1 MAFVPMTSGVALM
14 NSRVLGNL
22 VVLAAVSIVP
32 AQAALTTDPAQS
44 GYDAAVGLTR
54 ARSYE
59 QAEFA
64 WLNFLRQYP
73 SSPLD
78 GNAQYFLGET
88 YYGRNDYRHAAAAY
102 AAGIEK
108 YPRGDM
114 AAETLLKLGISLG
127 RSGDHSSA
135 CEAFSRLDRDF
146 PGTAGVVRERSLV
159 EKRQYHC
166 TDAPSQATVAP
177 GDGAAQASVIPVTV
191 PGPDAAAPAS
201 PSAAAPA
208 PMPEAAPAKIASLE
222 PRGSDG
228 EPAPPAVPTIPVE
241 RKKLSDIDAERAAAR
256 AELVVTPPP
265 VAGKSGRRPV
275 VTASAAST
283 DTIKTAQNLLIA
295 LNYDVGPADG
305 QAGPKLH
312 DAISAF
318 ETKSGM
324 RSDGEVSDQ
333 LLQHLSAALAVP
345 HNKKPAPEAPQ
356 SRVVGAGTGFVVSKS
371 GFVVTSYHLVE
382 QCGEIRVR
390 SPGSDGAVTP
400 LVASDARDDLALLRL
415 ALPAATA
422 VTFREGRGPHQGDGI
437 VVTGLSPNQADSS
450 EFYLTSGVISAL
462 GGGAKN
468 DNGVLKLSVLINSE
482 RGSAPVFDR
491 TGQVV
496 GILAGGAPAKGAASN
511 ADSGV
516 ALRSTI
522 ARNFLDAH
530 DVDYESGQSVTELK
544 ASEIGEQAKGA
555 VVLVECR
562 R

>member
-1 MAFVPMTSGVALM
+1 M
-14 NSRVLGNL
+14 NSRVLGSL
-22 VVLAAVSIVP
+22 VVLAAVAVVP

-114 AAETLLKLGISLG
+114 ASETLLKLGISLG
-127 RSGDHSSA
+127 RSGDLASA
-135 CEAFSRLDRDF
+135 CEAFGRLDRDF
-146 PGTAGVVRERSLV
+146 PGAAGVVRERSLV

-166 TDAPSQATVAP
+166 ADTP
-177 GDGAAQASVIPVTV
+177 AQASPAVA
-191 PGPDAAAPAS
+191 DAAAPPSAIPATAAGPDAS
-201 PSAAAPA
+201 PPSAPAAPA
-208 PMPEAAPAKIASLE
+208 AARALMPEPAKLASLE
-222 PRGSDG
+222 PRTFDG

-241 RKKLSDIDAERAAAR
+241 RKKLSEIDAERAAAR
-256 AELVVTPPP
+256 AELTVPAFPVT
-265 VAGKSGRRPV
+265 GKSSRRPAI
-275 VTASAAST
+275 TASAAST
-283 DTIKTAQNLLIA
+283 DSIKTAQNLLIA

-305 QAGPKLH
+305 QAGPKLR

-333 LLQHLSAALAVP
+333 LLQHLSAALTVR
-345 HNKKPAPEAPQ
+345 KKPAPEVPQ
-356 SRVVGAGTGFVVSKS
+356 PRIVGAGTGFVVSKS
-371 GFVVTSYHLVE
+371 GFVMTSYRLVE

-390 SPGSDGAVTP
+390 TPGSEGAATP
-400 LVASDARDDLALLRL
+400 LVASDPHNDLALLHL
-415 ALPAATA
+415 PSPAATA
-422 VTFREGRGPHQGDGI
+422 VTFREGRGPRQGDGV
-437 VVTGLSPNQADSS
+437 VVTGLSSGPTDAS
-450 EFYLTSGVISAL
+450 EFYLTSAVISAL
-462 GGGAKN
+462 SGAKN
-468 DNGVLKLSVLINSE
+468 DSGVLKLSVPASASE
-482 RGSAPVFDR
+482 HGSAPVFDR
-491 TGQVV
+491 TGEVI
-496 GILAGGAPAKGAASN
+496 GILAGTAPTKGAANGTSP
-511 ADSGV
+511 DGGV
-516 ALRSTI
+516 ALRATI
-522 ARNFLDAH
+522 ARNFLDVH
-530 DVDYESGQSVTELK
+530 DVDYESAQSATELK

>member
-1 MAFVPMTSGVALM
+1 M

-22 VVLAAVSIVP
+22 VVLAAISVVP

-73 SSPLD
+73 NSPLD

-108 YPRGDM
+108 YPKGDM

-127 RSGDHSSA
+127 RSGDQASA
-135 CEAFSRLDRDF
+135 CEAFARLDRDF
-146 PGTAGVVRERSLV
+146 SAAAGVVRERSLV

-166 TDAPSQATVAP
+166 TDSPSQAGATV
-177 GDGAAQASVIPVTV
+177 GDGAARASVIPATV
-191 PGPDAAAPAS
+191 PGPDAAAPA
-201 PSAAAPA
+201 PAAPA
-208 PMPEAAPAKIASLE
+208 PSPEAAPAKIASLE

-241 RKKLSDIDAERAAAR
+241 RKKLSEIDAERAAAR
-256 AELVVTPPP
+256 AELVVPPPP
-265 VAGKSGRRPV
+265 VSGKSAHRPI
-275 VTASAAST
+275 VTASAASTAST
-283 DTIKTAQNLLIA
+283 DTIKTAQNLLTA

-305 QAGPKLH
+305 QAGPKLRE
-312 DAISAF
+312 AISAF

-324 RSDGEVSDQ
+324 HSDGEVSDQ
-333 LLQHLSAALAVP
+333 LLQHLSAALAV
-345 HNKKPAPEAPQ
+345 HKKPAPEAPQ
-356 SRVVGAGTGFVVSKS
+356 SHVVGAGTGFVVSKS
-371 GFVVTSYHLVE
+371 GFVMTSYHLVE
-382 QCGEIRVR
+382 QCGEVRVR

-400 LVASDARDDLALLRL
+400 LIASDTHDDLALLRL
-415 ALPAATA
+415 PSPAAAA

-437 VVTGLSPNQADSS
+437 VVAGLSPNATENS
-450 EFYLTSGVISAL
+450 EFYLTSGTISAL
-462 GGGAKN
+462 SGAKN
-468 DNGVLKLSVLINSE
+468 DNGVLKLSVPVGSE

-491 TGQVV
+491 TGEVV
-496 GILAGGAPAKGAASN
+496 GILSGGVPAKGAANKSES
-511 ADSGV
+511 DI
-516 ALRSTI
+516 ALRATI
-522 ARNFLDAH
+522 ARNFLDVH
-530 DVDYESGQSVTELK
+530 DVDYESGQSSTELK

-555 VVLVECR
+555 VVLVECWH
-562 R
+562 